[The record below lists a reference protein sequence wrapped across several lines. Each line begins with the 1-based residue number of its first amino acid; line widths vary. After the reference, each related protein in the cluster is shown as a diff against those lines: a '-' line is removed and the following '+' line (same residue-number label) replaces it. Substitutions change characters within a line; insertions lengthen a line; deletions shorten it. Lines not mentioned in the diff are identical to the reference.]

1 MACYFI
7 AMHLAYPHYYSSK
20 EAGVWWGVQIPESL
34 YMDIIRQMHQI
45 RRCFVNITNLR
56 GDTMAI
62 AIDGPHSDGDDIVFM
77 PDWAMSR
84 LGLANGNDVNI
95 EFIIDIIPKA
105 ESITLRPVSE
115 SSTESP
121 IFIDGLTEALNKLGI
136 IQPGIVSLI
145 IDPSL
150 PEPHEFIIEELIP
163 AAICLA
169 DGELRV
175 NLEQALVTR
184 EVYSEPIGRPG
195 TPIPPE
201 LNSLESFTDFASM
214 LPTSMLQAPKVGFI
228 PFSGKGRKLKD
239 N

>member
-1 MACYFI
+1 MVCYYI
-7 AMHLAYPHYYSSK
+7 TMHLAYPHYYSTK
-20 EAGVWWGVQIPESL
+20 EDGAWWGVQIPDSL
-34 YMDIIRQMHQI
+34 YIDIIRQMHQI
-45 RRCFVNITNLR
+45 TRCFVNITNLR
-56 GDTMAI
+56 GDTIAI
-62 AIDGPHSDGDDIVFM
+62 AIDGPHSESDDIVYM
-77 PDWAMSR
+77 PDWALSK
-84 LGLANGNDVNI
+84 LGLANGDEVYI
-95 EFIIDIIPKA
+95 EFISDVIPKA

-115 SSTESP
+115 SSTDSP

-163 AAICLA
+163 ADICLA

-184 EVYSEPIGRPG
+184 GTSRHSTVRPG

-201 LNSLESFTDFASM
+201 LNSLESFMDSTSM
-214 LPTSMLQAPKVGFI
+214 LPPSMIQPQKPGFI
-228 PFSGKGRKLKD
+228 PFSGIGRRL